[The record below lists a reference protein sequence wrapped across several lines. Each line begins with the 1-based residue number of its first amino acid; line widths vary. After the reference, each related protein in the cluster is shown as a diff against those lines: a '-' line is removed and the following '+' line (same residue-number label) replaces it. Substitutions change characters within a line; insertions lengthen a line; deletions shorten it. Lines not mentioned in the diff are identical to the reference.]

1 MIFQRYA
8 LYFTPEG
15 DLAERGAAWL
25 GWDMAAGAAVPHPQ
39 IDGIDVA
46 ALTKTP
52 RKYGLHATIKP
63 PMALAKGTTRDAL
76 EAATDALAKSTA
88 AVTLDG
94 LHLSRIGRFLAL
106 TPVGDTN
113 ELNALAAHV
122 VKTLD
127 PFRAPASD
135 QELAR
140 RRARPL
146 SASQEQNLIQWGYPH
161 VMQDFHFHI
170 TLTGSLTNAEA
181 VTPVVA
187 AHFKP
192 VLPTPFTLNSLTLA
206 GEDSDGMFHAIT
218 RFPLEG

>member
-8 LYFTPEG
+8 LYFTPEA

-25 GWDMAAGAAVPHPQ
+25 GWDMAAGAVVPHPQ

-63 PMALAKGTTRDAL
+63 PMVLAKGTTRDAL
-76 EAATDALAKSTA
+76 EAATSALAKSTA

-106 TPVGDTN
+106 TPLGDTN

-170 TLTGSLTNAEA
+170 TLTGSLNNAEA
-181 VTPVVA
+181 IAPVVA
-187 AHFKP
+187 AHFNP

-206 GEDSDGMFHAIT
+206 GEDSEGMFHAIT